1 MTQKNVQVNTGA
13 SADLQQSGCQA
24 DRAALGAM
32 CAAFEAYV
40 KTYDFAEFADLTFL
54 LDRLPLLRLREGY
67 ALGAFVKGDDFDAV
81 FQTYCYRA
89 DAQSAYLPTVV
100 REQVTIEEGKSLF
113 GLLSR
118 PVVRRVRKSWHVPY
132 VDTQYIDRRL
142 SEDEAADVP
151 SIWSYVDVPFTAE
164 GLVQACLLQHLNEF
178 MPRFWR
184 SCGGTKT
191 LVFSPDRLKHL
202 VADGEVDDPDEASR
216 LLALDGSDLLPK
228 VDLQADTASVTFAF
242 WDSWRGLVVSSD
254 QLVREGR
261 SVRFTP
267 PPSHHPSAYRYSLRY
282 FDRCAD
288 ASFPSSSSS
297 APCLPT
303 IPTHF

>member
-1 MTQKNVQVNTGA
+1 MIQKNVQVNTGA
-13 SADLQQSGCQA
+13 SADVQPSGCQA

-40 KTYDFAEFADLTFL
+40 KSYDFAEYADLTFL
-54 LDRLPLLRLREGY
+54 LERLPLLRLREGY

-100 REQVTIEEGKSLF
+100 REQTTTEESKSLF
-113 GLLSR
+113 GLVRR
-118 PVVRRVRKSWHVPY
+118 PVVRRVRKSWHLPY
-132 VDTQYIDRRL
+132 ADTQYIDRRL
-142 SEDEAADVP
+142 TEDEAADVP
-151 SIWSYVDVPFTAE
+151 SVWSYIDVPFTAE
-164 GLVQACLLQHLNEF
+164 GVVQACLLQHLSEF

-184 SCGGTKT
+184 SYGGTKT
-191 LVFSPDRLKHL
+191 LVFSPDRLKRL

-242 WDSWRGLVVSSD
+242 WDSWRGLVVASN

-261 SVRFTP
+261 GVRFTP
-267 PPSHHPSAYRYSLRY
+267 RTVYPHT
-282 FDRCAD
+282 D
-288 ASFPSSSSS
+288 
-297 APCLPT
+297 T
-303 IPTHF
+303 V